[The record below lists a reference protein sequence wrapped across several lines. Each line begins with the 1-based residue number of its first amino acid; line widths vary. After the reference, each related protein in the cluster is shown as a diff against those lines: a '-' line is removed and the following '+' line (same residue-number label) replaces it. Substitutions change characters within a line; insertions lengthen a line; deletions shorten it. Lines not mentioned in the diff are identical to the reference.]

1 MHVVDAPHQRILRL
15 LRDEGPVS
23 RAELGDR
30 LELTRPRLLA
40 EVERLV
46 SGGLIAEAGMA
57 ASRGGRRSTLVELHP
72 RLRFA
77 AVDLG
82 ASSIDIEVTNGRLEP
97 VAAYQEPADIR
108 TGPRAILHRVNEL
121 LAKARTDG
129 AYERL
134 DAIGIGVPG
143 PVSFRDGVPVSPPI
157 MPGWDRYPV
166 RELLA
171 REHSCPAVVDNDVN
185 IMAIGE
191 RHGGV
196 AHSVDDFLFVK
207 IGTGIGCGIHLAG
220 GVYRGVDGCAG
231 DIGHIQVDSHGPVC
245 SCGNAGCLEAL
256 FSGAALARDALAA
269 ARSGESPALAE
280 RLAANDAARAAAA
293 IASAASA
300 SASAASSSASAAST
314 GASAASAST
323 ATPVAGTR
331 PGDPTSEAGRSDES
345 PAGGPREGSDNLS
358 RGIPAAGY
366 PVGSGYGGSS
376 SGYGGSGYG
385 GSGYGTGFGYGSGAG
400 SGSAG
405 PWLITAR
412 DVAEGAAE
420 GDVVCIRLI
429 RDGGRR
435 VGGVLA
441 TLVSFANPSMIVI
454 GGGLAQL
461 GHVLLAEIR
470 SVVYRRSL
478 PLATG
483 NLPVV
488 LSELGPRAGVTG
500 AAVLASE
507 VAFEQAS

>member
-1 MHVVDAPHQRILRL
+1 MHVIDAPHLRLLRL
-15 LRDEGPVS
+15 LRDEGPIS

-30 LELTRPRLLA
+30 LDLTRPRLLA

-46 SGGLIAEAGMA
+46 AAGYIAEAGMA
-57 ASRGGRRSTLVELHP
+57 ASRGGRRSTLVELQP
-72 RLRFA
+72 QLRFA

-97 VAAYQEPADIR
+97 VATYQEAADIR
-108 TGPRAILHRVNEL
+108 SGPKAILHRVNEL

-129 AYERL
+129 AFERL
-134 DAIGIGVPG
+134 DAVGIGVPG

-166 RELLA
+166 RESLA
-171 REHSCPAVVDNDVN
+171 REHGCPAVVDNDVN

-207 IGTGIGCGIHLAG
+207 IGTGIGCGIHLGG

-231 DIGHIQVDSHGPVC
+231 DIGHIQVEAHGPMC

-269 ARSGESPALAE
+269 ARNGESPALAE
-280 RLAANDAARAAAA
+280 RLAANGE
-293 IASAASA
+293 I
-300 SASAASSSASAAST
+300 
-314 GASAASAST
+314 G
-323 ATPVAGTR
+323 
-331 PGDPTSEAGRSDES
+331 
-345 PAGGPREGSDNLS
+345 
-358 RGIPAAGY
+358 
-366 PVGSGYGGSS
+366 
-376 SGYGGSGYG
+376 
-385 GSGYGTGFGYGSGAG
+385 
-400 SGSAG
+400 
-405 PWLITAR
+405 AR
-412 DVAEGAAE
+412 DVADGAAE
-420 GDVVCIRLI
+420 GDVTCIRLI

-435 VGGVLA
+435 LGATLA

-461 GHVLLAEIR
+461 GHILLAEIR

-488 LSELGPRAGVTG
+488 LSELGARAGVSG
-500 AAVLASE
+500 AAVLASDT
-507 VAFEQAS
+507 AFEQAS

>member
-1 MHVVDAPHQRILRL
+1 MHVADAPHLRVLRL

-46 SGGLIAEAGMA
+46 AAGLIAEAGMA

-97 VAAYQEPADIR
+97 VATYRESADIR
-108 TGPRAILHRVNEL
+108 SGPRQILHRVNEL
-121 LAKARTDG
+121 LHKARTDG
-129 AYERL
+129 AYDRL
-134 DAIGIGVPG
+134 DAVGIGVPG
-143 PVSFRDGVPVSPPI
+143 PVSYRDGVPVSPPI

-171 REHSCPAVVDNDVN
+171 REHGCPAVVDNDVN

-207 IGTGIGCGIHLAG
+207 IGTGIGCGIHLG
-220 GVYRGVDGCAG
+220 GTVYRGVDGCAG
-231 DIGHIQVDSHGPVC
+231 DIGHIQVDPNGPVC
-245 SCGNAGCLEAL
+245 SCGNTGCLEAL
-256 FSGAALARDALAA
+256 FSGFALARDALAV

-280 RLAANDAARAAAA
+280 RLAAYQAALQAA
-293 IASAASA
+293 
-300 SASAASSSASAAST
+300 
-314 GASAASAST
+314 G
-323 ATPVAGTR
+323 
-331 PGDPTSEAGRSDES
+331 EAGGEGDDERPE
-345 PAGGPREGSDNLS
+345 PAVHIS
-358 RGIPAAGY
+358 
-366 PVGSGYGGSS
+366 
-376 SGYGGSGYG
+376 
-385 GSGYGTGFGYGSGAG
+385 
-400 SGSAG
+400 
-405 PWLITAR
+405 AR

-420 GDVVCIRLI
+420 GDVTCIRLI
-429 RDGGRR
+429 REGGRR

-441 TLVSFANPSMIVI
+441 TLVSFSNPSMIVI
-454 GGGLAQL
+454 GGGLALL

-488 LSELGPRAGVTG
+488 LSELGSRAGVTG
-500 AAVLASE
+500 AAVLASDT
-507 VAFEQAS
+507 AFEQAS

>member
-1 MHVVDAPHQRILRL
+1 VIDAVLVQVSRPEVAVFLADAPHLRVLRL

-46 SGGLIAEAGMA
+46 AAGLIAEAGMA
-57 ASRGGRRSTLVELHP
+57 ASRGGRRSTLVEISP

-97 VAAYQEPADIR
+97 VAAYGEPADIR
-108 TGPRAILHRVNEL
+108 SGPKAILQRVSEL
-121 LAKARTDG
+121 LAKARTDA

-134 DAIGIGVPG
+134 DGIGIGVPG

-166 RELLA
+166 REVLA
-171 REHSCPAVVDNDVN
+171 REHGCPAVVDNDVN

-220 GVYRGVDGCAG
+220 SVYRGVDGCAG
-231 DIGHIQVDSHGPVC
+231 DIGHIQVDAGGPVC

-256 FSGAALARDALAA
+256 FSGAALARDAQAA
-269 ARSGESPALAE
+269 ARAGESPALAE
-280 RLAANDAARAAAA
+280 RLAA
-293 IASAASA
+293 S
-300 SASAASSSASAAST
+300 
-314 GASAASAST
+314 
-323 ATPVAGTR
+323 
-331 PGDPTSEAGRSDES
+331 
-345 PAGGPREGSDNLS
+345 AGGEL
-358 RGIPAAGY
+358 
-366 PVGSGYGGSS
+366 
-376 SGYGGSGYG
+376 
-385 GSGYGTGFGYGSGAG
+385 
-400 SGSAG
+400 
-405 PWLITAR
+405 TAK
-412 DVAEGAAE
+412 DVADGAAE
-420 GDVVCIRLI
+420 GDVTCIRLI
-429 RDGGRR
+429 REGGRR

-488 LSELGPRAGVTG
+488 LSELEGRAGVTG
-500 AAVLASE
+500 AAVLASDM
-507 VAFEQAS
+507 AFEQAS

>member
-1 MHVVDAPHQRILRL
+1 MLFADAPHLRILRL

-46 SGGLIAEAGMA
+46 AAGLIAEAGMA
-57 ASRGGRRSTLVELHP
+57 ASRGGRRSTLVEISP

-97 VAAYQEPADIR
+97 LAAYREPADIR
-108 TGPRAILHRVNEL
+108 TGPKVILQRVNEL
-121 LAKARTDG
+121 LSKARTDG

-134 DAIGIGVPG
+134 DAVGIGVPG

-171 REHSCPAVVDNDVN
+171 REHGCPAVVDNDVN

-220 GVYRGVDGCAG
+220 TVYRGVDGCAG
-231 DIGHIQVDSHGPVC
+231 DIGHIQVDASGPVC
-245 SCGNAGCLEAL
+245 SCGNTGCLEAL

-269 ARSGESPALAE
+269 ARAGDSPALAE
-280 RLAANDAARAAAA
+280 RLAASDGL
-293 IASAASA
+293 SAK
-300 SASAASSSASAAST
+300 
-314 GASAASAST
+314 
-323 ATPVAGTR
+323 
-331 PGDPTSEAGRSDES
+331 
-345 PAGGPREGSDNLS
+345 
-358 RGIPAAGY
+358 
-366 PVGSGYGGSS
+366 
-376 SGYGGSGYG
+376 
-385 GSGYGTGFGYGSGAG
+385 
-400 SGSAG
+400 
-405 PWLITAR
+405 
-412 DVAEGAAE
+412 DVADGAAE
-420 GDVVCIRLI
+420 GDVTCIRLI
-429 RDGGRR
+429 REGGRR

-488 LSELGPRAGVTG
+488 LSELEGRAGVTG
-500 AAVLASE
+500 AAVLASDM
-507 VAFEQAS
+507 AFEQAS